1 MGSSGV
7 ATSSVAILLEGFGV
21 GRLVGIGVG
30 RLEGAMVG
38 ESVGAG
44 VGRLEEGFVEGFVRG
59 LLLIDLKDFE
69 VLLDFLVATAVPIVV
84 VGL

>member
-7 ATSSVAILLEGFGV
+7 ATSSVAILLEGLGV

-38 ESVGAG
+38 ESVG
-44 VGRLEEGFVEGFVRG
+44 EP
-59 LLLIDLKDFE
+59 LLLWLFD
-69 VLLDFLVATAVPIVV
+69 
-84 VGL
+84 